1 MNIYCPSSDNNGG
14 CCLTSPH
21 SAAMV
26 EALDAL
32 EHVNVVLAVILCM
45 SVVVYHRCMQQTLA
59 SARQQALSSRQHAS
73 TTDKPCQHRRRTPS
87 IEDWDVLN
95 HVIDD
100 LLLGCDVPSHA
111 EPLPLV
117 GEGLAL
123 AMYAAYHISSVGVLR
138 PPTATY

>member
-1 MNIYCPSSDNNGG
+1 
-14 CCLTSPH
+14 
-21 SAAMV
+21 MV
-26 EALDAL
+26 EALDVL

-45 SVVVYHRCMQQTLA
+45 SVVVYNRCMQQTLA
-59 SARQQALSSRQHAS
+59 SARHQAS
-73 TTDKPCQHRRRTPS
+73 TIDKPCQHRRRTPS

>member
-1 MNIYCPSSDNNGG
+1 MNIYCPSSGNDS
-14 CCLTSPH
+14 CFTTSSH
-21 SAAMV
+21 SAVMV
-26 EALDAL
+26 EALDVL

-59 SARQQALSSRQHAS
+59 RPPVVAAS
-73 TTDKPCQHRRRTPS
+73 TDKPCTERDHRRRTPS

-100 LLLGCDVPSHA
+100 LLLGCDAPSQHA

-117 GEGLAL
+117 GESLAL
-123 AMYAAYHISSVGVLR
+123 AMYAAYHISSVGVFG
-138 PPTATY
+138 PPTATH